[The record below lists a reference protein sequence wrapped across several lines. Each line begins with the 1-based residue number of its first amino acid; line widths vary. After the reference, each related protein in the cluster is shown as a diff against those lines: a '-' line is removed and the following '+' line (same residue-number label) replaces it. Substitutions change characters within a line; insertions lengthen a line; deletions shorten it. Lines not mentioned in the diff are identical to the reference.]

1 MFVTPI
7 IKSGP
12 EINAFAFKTVNFTS
26 TMINS
31 VLEIMDSTPDMIDFG
46 FQMVNCELEMIISG
60 VHMFIVKPSIT
71 ISVLVAVF
79 LRTEIII
86 DAIVAVFS
94 MAIQV
99 QSLHRLTEAPD
110 CSGLFHDRSGLC
122 LSP

>member
-1 MFVTPI
+1 MIMFVTPI

-26 TMINS
+26 AMINS
-31 VLEIMDSTPDMIDFG
+31 VLEIMDSTPEMIDFG

-79 LRTEIII
+79 FKDGDNYR
-86 DAIVAVFS
+86 
-94 MAIQV
+94 
-99 QSLHRLTEAPD
+99 
-110 CSGLFHDRSGLC
+110 CYRSGQVRDSSSLGRR
-122 LSP
+122 